1 MPHFEVL
8 FLSIELILNILPKVI
23 EVKLKG
29 GDESVNPCRPT
40 EAKKRSEAWFLAI
53 ITW

>member
-8 FLSIELILNILPKVI
+8 FLSVELILNILSKAI
-23 EVKLKG
+23 GAKLKV

>member
-8 FLSIELILNILPKVI
+8 FLSIELILNILPKAI
-23 EVKLKG
+23 EAKIKV

-40 EAKKRSEAWFLAI
+40 EAKKRRGEAKGGSLR
-53 ITW
+53 